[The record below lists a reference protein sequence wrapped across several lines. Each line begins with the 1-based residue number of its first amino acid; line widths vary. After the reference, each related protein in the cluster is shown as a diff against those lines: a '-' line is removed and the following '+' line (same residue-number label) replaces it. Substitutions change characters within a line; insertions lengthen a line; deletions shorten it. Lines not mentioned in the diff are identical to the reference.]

1 MKRSSDAIA
10 TELQRDLGPEYLST
24 KPGSGDQIYIEG
36 HRVID
41 LANEIF
47 GFDGWSSEILKMETV
62 ISQENH
68 GRFLVVV
75 QCITRVTLVR
85 EGNSNDG
92 IGTGKAE
99 NSPSRAMALDKARKE
114 AQTDALKR
122 ALRMFGKSL
131 GNCVYDKEFK
141 MHVRK
146 VKTVKREFD
155 PSDLRRPKNIVSP
168 KAAVNDDDI
177 ELDIGSSQF
186 S

>member
-1 MKRSSDAIA
+1 MKRSSEAIA
-10 TELQRDLGPEYLST
+10 AELQRNLGPEYLST

-62 ISQENH
+62 VDRESR

-75 QCITRVTLVR
+75 QCITRVTLVK

-92 IGTGKAE
+92 VGTGKAE
-99 NSPSRAMALDKARKE
+99 NCPSKGMAFDKARKE

-122 ALRMFGKSL
+122 ALRMFGRSL

-141 MHVRK
+141 MQVRK
-146 VKTVKREFD
+146 VKVLKRDFD
-155 PSDLRRPKNIVSP
+155 PSDLRRPENVIAP
-168 KAAVNDDDI
+168 KAAISDDEI